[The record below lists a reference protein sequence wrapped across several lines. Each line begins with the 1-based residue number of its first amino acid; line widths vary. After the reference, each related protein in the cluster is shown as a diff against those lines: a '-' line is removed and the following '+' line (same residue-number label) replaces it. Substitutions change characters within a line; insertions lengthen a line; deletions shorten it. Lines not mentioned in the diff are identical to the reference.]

1 MRKLNYTHCTCLIMC
16 PRLFLLSP
24 FAFVIGMRG
33 GMERLLL
40 IYYHR
45 HQHQQHYII
54 IIIKVITLLL

>member
-1 MRKLNYTHCTCLIMC
+1 MWEMNYTHCTCLIMC

-24 FAFVIGMRG
+24 FAFVIGMRRVK
-33 GMERLLL
+33 ERLLL
-40 IYYHR
+40 IYYHH